1 MGLGDF
7 RSSLPTP
14 ETTKIHG
21 GTARE
26 HANKVLNSPI
36 IKDIL
41 DGWQK
46 MYAVPYKGMT
56 IDGEIIQGLF
66 TLRSELAPSEQAI
79 IATNHLIGLLT
90 ADQRRVSSFEIFS
103 KQWRNWQNTE
113 IYMEDYGLR
122 LAEVSKPVRDA
133 ILEVMRVCLSQK
145 GYQKTRNVM
154 RLNGF
159 LGDLVGGPDIF
170 GEFTYIFNL
179 FGTPS
184 TVDPWGWQIFGHHL
198 CLNCLILAD
207 QMLITPTFMGGEPCN
222 VDDGP
227 HKSLSIFDDEE
238 RCGLDLMQSFSN
250 KQKAQALV
258 AHSMVGGDLP
268 DGGRVHHDGLH
279 LGGAYCDNRIVPYE
293 GLSGVDFTRR
303 QRNKLLGLIA
313 EYLGILP
320 KGPFEAKMK
329 DVENHFKDM
338 HFCWIGG
345 QAENQPFYYRIQS
358 PVTLIEFDHHAGV
371 FLDNAEPRNFHVH
384 TLVRTPNGN
393 DYGADLVRQHYDS
406 SPHHNELH
414 RHHKIK

>member
-1 MGLGDF
+1 MG
-7 RSSLPTP
+7 RSDYRKFVPLP
-14 ETTKIHG
+14 ENSKVQG

-26 HANKVLNSPI
+26 HANKVLNRPI
-36 IKDIL
+36 IKEIL

-46 MYAVPYKGMT
+46 MYAAPYKGMT
-56 IDGEIIQGLF
+56 VDGEVIPGLF
-66 TLRSELAPSEQAI
+66 NLRSELAPTEQAI

-90 ADQRRVSSFEIFS
+90 ADQLRASSFDIIS

-113 IYMEDYGLR
+113 IYLEDSGLR
-122 LAEVSKPVRDA
+122 LAEISKSVRDA

-184 TVDPWGWQIFGHHL
+184 TTEPWGWQMFGHHL

-207 QMLITPTFMGGEPCN
+207 QMTITPTFMGGEPCN
-222 VDDGP
+222 VDEGP
-227 HKSLSIFDDEE
+227 HKGLSIFDDEE
-238 RCGLDLMQSFSN
+238 RCGLELMRSFS
-250 KQKAQALV
+250 KEQKAQALV

-268 DGGRVHHDGLH
+268 EGRRVHHDGLH

-293 GLSGVDFTRR
+293 GLSGVDFTIS

-313 EYLGILP
+313 EYLATLP
-320 KGPFEAKMK
+320 KGPFETKME
-329 DVENHFKDM
+329 DVEDHFKDT

-345 QAENQPFYYRIQS
+345 QEEKKSFYYRIQS

-371 FLDNAEPRNFHVH
+371 FLNNTEPQDFHIH

-393 DYGADLVRQHYDS
+393 DYGVDLIRQHYEN
-406 SPHHNELH
+406 SPHHKDH
-414 RHHKIK
+414 

>member
-1 MGLGDF
+1 MSRSDF
-7 RSSLPTP
+7 RDCVPTL
-14 ETTKIHG
+14 ETSKIHG

-26 HANKVLNSPI
+26 HANKVLNRPS
-36 IKDIL
+36 IKVIL

-46 MYAVPYKGMT
+46 LYAASYKGMT
-56 IDGEIIQGLF
+56 LDGEVIQDLF
-66 TLRSELAPSEQAI
+66 NVRSELAPTEQAI

-90 ADQRRVSSFEIFS
+90 ADQLRVSSFEIFS

-145 GYQKTRNVM
+145 GYQKTRNIM
-154 RLNGF
+154 CLNGF

-179 FGTPS
+179 FSKPS
-184 TVDPWGWQIFGHHL
+184 AIEPWGWQLFGHHL
-198 CLNCLILAD
+198 CLNCLILKD
-207 QMLITPTFMGGEPCN
+207 QMTITPTFMGGEPCN
-222 VDDGP
+222 VDEGP
-227 HKSLSIFDDEE
+227 HNGLSIFDDEE
-238 RCGLDLMQSFSN
+238 RLGLELMQSLS
-250 KQKAQALV
+250 KSQKNQALV

-268 DGGRVHHDGLH
+268 EGRRVLHDGLH

-293 GLSGVDFTRR
+293 GLRGIDFSSS
-303 QRNKLLGLIA
+303 QRDKLFELIS
-313 EYLGILP
+313 EYLGTLP
-320 KGPFEAKMK
+320 KGPFEAKIK
-329 DVENHFKDM
+329 DIEDHFNDT

-345 QAENQPFYYRIQS
+345 QRDNQPFYYRIQS

-371 FLDNAEPRNFHVH
+371 FLDNSEPQNFHVH

-393 DYGADLVRQHYDS
+393 DYGADLIRQHYHS
-406 SPHHNELH
+406 SPHHEQHDHN
-414 RHHKIK
+414 RIK